1 VAKQKRRGG
10 NQVDVRPAPPVVDLD
25 AKPELAEGEEPKPKP
40 KQQIELFK
48 LDGKAYYM
56 AEPGANLML
65 KVMKTAR
72 TEGMIGAVG
81 ELLEELIGPET
92 YKVLMDLDDLTNEEL
107 TALMDRVMHFSMGRM
122 EAVLGNT

>member
-81 ELLEELIGPET
+81 ELLEELIC
-92 YKVLMDLDDLTNEEL
+92 DQA
-107 TALMDRVMHFSMGRM
+107 TANGIAFVN
-122 EAVLGNT
+122 LGNALPSAHLYTIDVEWEE